1 MHDQSAPDRLSQLR
15 FLERVQ
21 LRHLE
26 ETRRWISA
34 EERRQEE
41 QQRGEQARP
50 PTPDWVIDYGLN
62 RDGLPLAVHVGDCHM
77 LGKRARGVDAGVAR
91 RALVEGVKAC
101 GHCRPDTAL
110 GVLD

>member
-1 MHDQSAPDRLSQLR
+1 MHDQPDRLSLLR

-26 ETRRWISA
+26 ETRRWIA
-34 EERRQEE
+34 DEERRRAE

-50 PTPDWVIDYGLN
+50 PAPDWVIDYGLN
-62 RDGLPLAVHVGDCHM
+62 REGLPLAVHTGDCHM
-77 LGKRARGVDAGVAR
+77 TGKRARGVAADAAR
-91 RALVEGVKAC
+91 RAIVEGVKAC